1 MAEMTVFPCIMS
13 WQYKRRNLKK
23 DRSDTYEA
31 GGYIKKTRYIQYL
44 DHFEEFMDDMSYIYN
59 E

>member
-1 MAEMTVFPCIMS
+1 MTVFPCIMS